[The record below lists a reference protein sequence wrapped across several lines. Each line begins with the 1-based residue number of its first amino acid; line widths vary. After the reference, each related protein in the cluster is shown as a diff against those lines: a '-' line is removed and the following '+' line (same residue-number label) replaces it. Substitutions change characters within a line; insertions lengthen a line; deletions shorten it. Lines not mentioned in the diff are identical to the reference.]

1 VRSVG
6 ARNGCGSDTPGTQ
19 DLSHRDDL
27 LPREVLGCARS
38 HTPGCDDGLLY
49 LCYTV
54 TVALRAC
61 RPKRVVPP
69 CPCADR
75 RALVAKAAAIWIS
88 TIKSASSAPLL
99 IAVQGIE
106 WLLAR
111 NLRLP
116 SHGLAR
122 PQHTGCG
129 SRHSFNFHNTTIP
142 PRSTPGPRHCGSA
155 GGGGS
160 RWRVAV
166 RRFTLSGIG
175 HTWARASTSTSTSAP
190 RARALNGE
198 RKLYAAWERG
208 RVDGSENHCALRNIT
223 P

>member
-1 VRSVG
+1 MLYCHGCV
-6 ARNGCGSDTPGTQ
+6 ARMPPEARCTALPLRRQESPGRQ
-19 DLSHRDDL
+19 SRRDLDFNH
-27 LPREVLGCARS
+27 
-38 HTPGCDDGLLY
+38 HI
-49 LCYTV
+49 TV
-54 TVALRAC
+54 
-61 RPKRVVPP
+61 
-69 CPCADR
+69 
-75 RALVAKAAAIWIS
+75 
-88 TIKSASSAPLL
+88 KSASSAPPLV

-155 GGGGS
+155 GGGARRGAGRSRS
-160 RWRVAV
+160 RWRSDGSLS
-166 RRFTLSGIG
+166 TLSGIG

-190 RARALNGE
+190 RARALNGD

-208 RVDGSENHCALRNIT
+208 RVDGSENHCARCRR
-223 P
+223 

>member
-1 VRSVG
+1 MLYCHGCVTRMPPE
-6 ARNGCGSDTPGTQ
+6 ARCTALPLRRQESPGRQ
-19 DLSHRDDL
+19 SRRDLDFNH
-27 LPREVLGCARS
+27 
-38 HTPGCDDGLLY
+38 HI
-49 LCYTV
+49 TV
-54 TVALRAC
+54 
-61 RPKRVVPP
+61 
-69 CPCADR
+69 
-75 RALVAKAAAIWIS
+75 
-88 TIKSASSAPLL
+88 KSASSAPLL

-223 P
+223 AHPIRRSET